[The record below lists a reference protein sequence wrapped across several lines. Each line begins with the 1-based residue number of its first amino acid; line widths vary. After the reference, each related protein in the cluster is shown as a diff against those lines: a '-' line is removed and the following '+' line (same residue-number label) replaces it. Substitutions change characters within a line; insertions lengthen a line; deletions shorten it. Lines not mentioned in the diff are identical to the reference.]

1 MTAINMER
9 RLDRSTNQREAL
21 NKLLYSACA
30 KGGFDQTFIVDDEG
44 DLVALFPDTS
54 DATALAPMAWLLKK
68 AAGTLS
74 GPASFKNAEAII
86 IQVPQ
91 GQSMACHF
99 FEGRFQGAIMATAQ
113 GKMPPSTE
121 QVLATTVDSFVR
133 IMTKR

>member
-1 MTAINMER
+1 MTAINLER
-9 RLDRSTNQREAL
+9 RLDRSTNQRKAL
-21 NKLLYSACA
+21 DKLLHAACA

-44 DLVALFPDTS
+44 DIVALSPATS
-54 DATALAPMAWLLKK
+54 DAMALAPMAWLLKK

-74 GPASFKNAEAII
+74 GTASFKNAEAII

-99 FEGRFQGAIMATAQ
+99 FEGRFQGAILATAQ

-121 QVLATTVDSFVR
+121 EVLSTTVDSFVR
-133 IMTKR
+133 IMTNR